1 MDEMRKQV
9 RVFLKISSVIDSWG
23 AIENNMILHGIEFS

>member
-1 MDEMRKQV
+1 MDEMGKQV
-9 RVFLKISSVIDSWG
+9 RVFKISSVIDSWG